1 MNKFYEF
8 FAGGGMVNAGL
19 GDEWECLFANDFSE
33 KKRAAYEANWGKEH
47 FVPGDVGK
55 VGLDE
60 LHGRADL
67 AWASFPCQDLSLAG
81 NRAGLKGERS
91 GTFWAFRDL
100 MHELREAERQPRI
113 IALENVCGAITSHGG
128 KDFEAIIKA
137 LAGEG
142 YRVGAMIIDAVHFV
156 PQSRPRLFV
165 VAVDDALQ
173 IPASLDGEQPIAAW
187 HPKAITQ
194 AYSRLSEELQNRW
207 VWWNLRTP
215 EAREKTLKDII
226 EEQPQGVSWH
236 SQEETDRLLAMMSDV
251 NRQKVAKEQQT
262 GVRRVGAIYRRM
274 REGEQR
280 AEVRFDGVSGCLRTP
295 SGGSSRQTIIVV
307 NGEEVKSR
315 LLSPR
320 EAALL
325 MGLDKSYI
333 LPERYN
339 DAYHLAGDGVAVPV
353 VAHLARHIFEP
364 VLAHNRQ
371 LQLPESPQDMAEAA

>member
-19 GDEWECLFANDFSE
+19 GDSWECLFANDFSE
-33 KKRAAYEANWGKEH
+33 KKKAAYEANWGKDH

-55 VGLDE
+55 VTLDQ
-60 LHGRADL
+60 LPGRADL

-91 GTFWAFRDL
+91 GTFWAFMRL
-100 MHELREAERQPRI
+100 MQGLGQVGRKPPL

-128 KDFEAIIKA
+128 KDFESIIKA
-137 LAGEG
+137 LVDEG
-142 YRVGAMIIDAVHFV
+142 YRVGAMVIDAVHFV

-165 VAVDDALQ
+165 VAVNQALQ
-173 IPASLDGEQPIAAW
+173 IPAELNGEQPTSAW

-194 AYSRLSEELQNRW
+194 AYNGLSEDIKSRW
-207 VWWNLRTP
+207 VWWNLPTP
-215 EAREKTLKDII
+215 EAHGKTLEDII
-226 EEQPQGVSWH
+226 EEEPQGVSWH
-236 SQEETDRLLAMMSDV
+236 SPEETARLLEMMTDG
-251 NRQKVAKEQQT
+251 NRRKVEIAQQA
-262 GVRRVGAIYRRM
+262 GHRRVGAIYRRM
-274 REGEQR
+274 REGAQR
-280 AEVRFDGVSGCLRTP
+280 AEVRFDGISGCLRTP

-325 MGLDKSYI
+325 MGLDRDYI

-353 VAHLARHIFEP
+353 VAHLAHYIFEP
-364 VLAHNRQ
+364 VLALNQPVQQ
-371 LQLPESPQDMAEAA
+371 LEPTQSMAEAA

>member
-1 MNKFYEF
+1 MNKFFEF

-19 GDEWECLFANDFSE
+19 GDEWECLFANDFNE
-33 KKRAAYEANWGKEH
+33 KKRAVYEANWGKDH
-47 FVPGDVGK
+47 FVPGDLGK
-55 VGLDE
+55 VE
-60 LHGRADL
+60 LGQLPGQPDL

-81 NRAGLKGERS
+81 NRAGLKGKRS
-91 GTFWAFRDL
+91 GTFWAFMKL
-100 MHELREAERQPRI
+100 MQQLRAEGRKPPV

-128 KDFEAIIKA
+128 KDFEAIITA
-137 LAGEG
+137 LATED
-142 YRVGAMIIDAVHFV
+142 YRVGAMVINAVHFV

-165 VAVDDALQ
+165 VAVDEALH
-173 IPASLDGEQPIAAW
+173 IPAALNGDRPTAIW

-194 AYSRLSEELQNRW
+194 AYSRLPEELQNKW
-207 VWWNLRTP
+207 VWWSVRPP
-215 EAREKTLKDII
+215 EARGKTLEDII
-226 EEQPQGVSWH
+226 EEQPKGVAWH
-236 SQEETDRLLAMMSDV
+236 SQEETDRLLAMMSDI
-251 NRQKVAKEQQT
+251 NRQKVRQEQQT
-262 GVRRVGAIYRRM
+262 RQRRVGAICKRM

-295 SGGSSRQTIIVV
+295 SGGSSLQTIIVV

-325 MGLDKSYI
+325 MGLDKDYI
-333 LPERYN
+333 LPERTY
-339 DAYHLAGDGVAVPV
+339 DAHHLVGDGVAVPV

-371 LQLPESPQDMAEAA
+371 LRLQEPLQPMAEAA